1 MSEKLRLFIVED
13 DDDVAFLMRKSLER
27 AGHEATVCHQGADA
41 LIVLGHSDFDLVLL
55 DQQLPDILGIDLLHR
70 LSQEGINIPVLM
82 ITGVGTEDL
91 AAQVLRAGVLDY
103 IVKDRP
109 LTFLADLPKRV
120 QESVTRHRLQ
130 QTNRLLIEALESAR
144 DGVCITDVQGAILH
158 VNRALEAMFGFDR
171 SELSGQNPRIFN
183 SGHHGREFFADLWR
197 TVLNRGSWQGEV
209 VNRRKDDT
217 TRETSVVISP
227 IVDATGQLTH
237 FVAIYRDLSE
247 HKKMERQL
255 FQAQKMQSVGTLAGG
270 VAHEF
275 NNLLAGIQGYAS
287 LGLREPNLTADVRE
301 FFDFIVQLSE
311 RAAHLTRQLLAFA
324 RKPALSR
331 KSTSMAKL
339 LESTAQL
346 VQRSLNLE
354 VDLEIDPRAASEH
367 AQADANQLQQVLV
380 NLALNGRD
388 SMLRPTLRPLIFR
401 LRRSHLGGAMPAFPQ
416 NIPPGDYLV
425 LQVQDFGSGMP
436 PEVMSQ
442 ALDPFFTT
450 KEVGQ
455 GTGLGLAVA
464 FGIVSGHQGYLTLE
478 SAVGQ
483 GTTVSIFL
491 PRLTAVSETGTA
503 PEILLIEPE
512 RVPGRDILVIDDEQA
527 VLDVIRRFLEIAGHH
542 VTAATNAAEAL
553 ELVRTGYKPDMAILD
568 LMIPREDG
576 AANVRRLRDA
586 WPDIRILLCTG
597 LVQEDQAGPLLQGET
612 AQLLRKPF
620 RMNELWH
627 AVETAMSKE

>member
-1 MSEKLRLFIVED
+1 MPEKLRLFIVED

-27 AGHEATVCHQGADA
+27 AGHEATVCHTGADA
-41 LIVLGHSDFDLVLL
+41 LIVLTNSQFDLVLL

-70 LSQEGINIPVLM
+70 ITREGINVPVLM

-91 AAQVLRAGVLDY
+91 AAQVLRAGALDY

-144 DGVCITDVQGAILH
+144 DGVCITDVHGSILH
-158 VNRALEAMFGFDR
+158 VNRALEAMFGYDR
-171 SELSGQNPRIFN
+171 SELLGQNPRIFN
-183 SGHHGREFFADLWR
+183 SGHHPREFFAEMWR
-197 TVLNRGSWQGEV
+197 KALNRGSWQGEV
-209 VNRRKDDT
+209 VNRRKDQT
-217 TRETSVVISP
+217 NRESSLVISP
-227 IVDATGQLTH
+227 ILDASSQLTH

-270 VAHEF
+270 IAHEF

-287 LGLREPNLTADVRE
+287 LGLREPGLTPDVRE
-301 FFDFIVQLSE
+301 FFDLIVQLSE
-311 RAAHLTRQLLAFA
+311 RAANLTRQLLAFA

-339 LESTAQL
+339 LESTVDL
-346 VQRSLNLE
+346 VQRSLNVD
-354 VDLEIDPRAASEH
+354 VDLQIDLDAAGDY
-367 AQADANQLQQVLV
+367 AQADANQLQQVLI
-380 NLALNGRD
+380 NLALNARD
-388 SMLRPTLRPLIFR
+388 SMLKPSLKPIFFR
-401 LRRSHLGGAMPAFPQ
+401 LKRSVLRGVIPAFPQ
-416 NIPPGDYLV
+416 NIPAGDYLV
-425 LQVQDFGSGMP
+425 LEVQDFGSGMP
-436 PEVMSQ
+436 PEVLAQ

-450 KEVGQ
+450 KDVGQ

-464 FGIVSGHQGYLTLE
+464 FGIVSGHQGFLAIQ
-478 SAVGQ
+478 SMVGL
-483 GTTVSIFL
+483 GTTVRIYL
-491 PRLTAVSETGTA
+491 PRLASGFETGSV
-503 PEILLIEPE
+503 PELLLIEPE
-512 RVPGRDILVIDDEQA
+512 KLPGRDILVIDDEQA
-527 VLDVIRRFLEIAGHH
+527 VLDVIRRFLEIAGHT
-542 VTAATNAAEAL
+542 VTAATNATDAVEIA
-553 ELVRTGYKPDMAILD
+553 RTGYKPDLAILD

-576 AANVRRLRDA
+576 AANVRRLREV
-586 WPDIRILLCTG
+586 WPGLRILFCTG
-597 LVQEDQAGPLLQGET
+597 LVQDDQAAPLLAED
-612 AQLLRKPF
+612 ASQLLRKPF